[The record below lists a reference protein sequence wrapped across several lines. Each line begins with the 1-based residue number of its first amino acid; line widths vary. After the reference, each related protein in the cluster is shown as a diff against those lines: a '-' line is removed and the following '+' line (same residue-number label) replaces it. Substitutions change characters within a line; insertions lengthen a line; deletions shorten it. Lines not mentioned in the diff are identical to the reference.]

1 MYLYQA
7 PRRIA
12 AALMLGL
19 CLPLGACIHPYTVKL
34 NDNVLFTPSEAL
46 RNAVT
51 EDPGLQACL
60 DQAMKRN
67 EQTDPAAITLL
78 ACPGAGV
85 ETLAGIEALEKLEQL
100 ELSDNAIANLSPLLQ
115 LKNLRVLGLRNNRV
129 GDIRP
134 LADLPILRFLS
145 LEGNDRIPCR
155 QLDAF
160 ASKLGNTFGR
170 PQSCIN

>member
-1 MYLYQA
+1 MDLY
-7 PRRIA
+7 PIPCRTT
-12 AALMLGL
+12 ALLLCL
-19 CLPLGACIHPYTVKL
+19 CLPLCGCIHPFTVKL
-34 NDNVLFTPSEAL
+34 NDNVLFSPSESV

-51 EDPGLQACL
+51 QDPGLQACL
-60 DQAMKRN
+60 DQTMERTQ
-67 EQTDPAAITLL
+67 QTDPTAITLL

-85 ETLAGIEALEKLEQL
+85 ETLAGIEALQSLEQL
-100 ELSDNAIANLSPLLQ
+100 ELGDNVIANLSPLLT

-134 LADLPILRFLS
+134 LEQLPILRFLS

-160 ASKLGNTFGR
+160 EARLGNTFGR
-170 PQSCIN
+170 PQACVN